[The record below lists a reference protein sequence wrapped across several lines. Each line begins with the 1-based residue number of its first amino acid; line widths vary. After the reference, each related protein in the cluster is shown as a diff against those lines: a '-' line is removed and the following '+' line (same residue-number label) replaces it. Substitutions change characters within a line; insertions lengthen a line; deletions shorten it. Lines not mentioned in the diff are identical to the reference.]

1 MLSRSVTVLLTALTV
16 QMSWIVLIKFSMIQ
30 QMKILVMEAMMMK
43 IIVLGTG
50 RLRTK
55 EIINIQKQDGPS
67 SENKLGMRYV
77 VEMT

>member
-16 QMSWIVLIKFSMIQ
+16 QMSWIVLIKFSMTQ